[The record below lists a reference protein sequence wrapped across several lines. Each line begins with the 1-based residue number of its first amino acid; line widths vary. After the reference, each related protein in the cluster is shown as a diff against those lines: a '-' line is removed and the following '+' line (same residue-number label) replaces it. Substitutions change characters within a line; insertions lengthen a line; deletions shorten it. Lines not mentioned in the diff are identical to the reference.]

1 MFNSVLQNKHLFRN
15 LSLTETPFFL
25 FSRKFGCLYTEMK
38 KEYTE
43 RVDKKSTFVTENRY
57 KSALWHI

>member
-38 KEYTE
+38 KE
-43 RVDKKSTFVTENRY
+43 
-57 KSALWHI
+57 